1 MILCCAYYHYHH
13 HYHYHYHYHYHHHY
27 HYLNT
32 TTTTPDHH
40 CHYQWPAPREMPALI
55 LPLPLPLYHYHW
67 APDQWLPIPLPLS
80 LTTMELR
87 LKATF
92 FRPGKTAIHFLR
104 KKTVNVVTINTA
116 NGHILKSQAVESLI
130 ISPVNTVTCSKF
142 KCLWHISFITLV
154 LWACSC
160 TVFRLQYTWSAFV
173 AIL

>member
-40 CHYQWPAPREMPALI
+40 CHYQWPASREMPALI

-67 APDQWLPIPLPLS
+67 APDQWLPIPLPLP
-80 LTTMELR
+80 LTTMEPR
-87 LKATF
+87 LTASF
-92 FRPGKTAIHFLR
+92 FRPGKTAIHFPR
-104 KKTVNVVTINTA
+104 KKPVNVVTINTA
-116 NGHILKSQAVESLI
+116 NGHILKSRTVESLI